1 MANANDSLIDSP
13 PSYDAATD
21 ACKLHTPTNR
31 HLFTHL
37 SNVVPADKNKHRA
50 VAPPTTNESQ
60 SLAPYSTS
68 TTTQPTRVLSPTVYN
83 YTNPRTGERIV
94 SLLPPNH
101 PEMICLQEGMHVPH
115 TKYGLLG

>member
-21 ACKLHTPTNR
+21 ACELHAPTSR
-31 HLFTHL
+31 YVFTHL
-37 SNVVPADKNKHRA
+37 SNVVPADKNKPRA
-50 VAPPTTNESQ
+50 VAPPATNESQ

-68 TTTQPTRVLSPTVYN
+68 TTTQPTRVPSPTVYN

>member
-21 ACKLHTPTNR
+21 ACELHAPTSR
-31 HLFTHL
+31 PLFTHL
-37 SNVVPADKNKHRA
+37 SNVVPADKNKPRA

-68 TTTQPTRVLSPTVYN
+68 TTTQPTRVPSPTVYN